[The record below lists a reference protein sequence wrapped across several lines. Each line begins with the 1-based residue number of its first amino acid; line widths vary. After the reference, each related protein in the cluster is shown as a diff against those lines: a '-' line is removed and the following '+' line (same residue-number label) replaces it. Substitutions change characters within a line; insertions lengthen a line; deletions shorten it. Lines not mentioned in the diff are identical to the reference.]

1 MSSVT
6 TRIKEIQ
13 QPRGGYIK
21 PSSFT
26 ETKFN
31 DGEILSEKENLSAAL
46 VGTVVDYMTRFIMT
60 QNATEAF
67 KVPIDGYQM
76 KLTFLGNLLL
86 EKLKDKTTAD
96 AIRLIVKN
104 DGNNNIDI
112 LLKQITGLDD
122 ISITAAC
129 KAASYDI
136 WRRNPMEAIM
146 ATGAADINPDSETIR
161 NIRILVQRSVSFWEK
176 VGPIVAEGFIF
187 AESDK
192 NGDLIKSGYTETV
205 DSGDGDYLTS
215 DTLWDFKVSKYAPNS
230 KHTLQ
235 ILMYYIMGKHS
246 GIDIFKN
253 IDKIGIFNPRL
264 NIMYILN
271 IENIPQDII
280 HVVETDVICY

>member
-26 ETKFN
+26 ETKFD

-76 KLTFLGNLLL
+76 RLTFLGNLLL

-136 WRRNPMEAIM
+136 WRRNPMGAIM

-161 NIRILVQRSVSFWEK
+161 NIRILVQRSISFWEK

-253 IDKIGIFNPRL
+253 IDKIGVFNPRL

-271 IENIPQDII
+271 IGNIPQDII

>member
-1 MSSVT
+1 M
-6 TRIKEIQ
+6 
-13 QPRGGYIK
+13 G
-21 PSSFT
+21 
-26 ETKFN
+26 
-31 DGEILSEKENLSAAL
+31 
-46 VGTVVDYMTRFIMT
+46 
-60 QNATEAF
+60 
-67 KVPIDGYQM
+67 
-76 KLTFLGNLLL
+76 
-86 EKLKDKTTAD
+86 
-96 AIRLIVKN
+96 
-104 DGNNNIDI
+104 
-112 LLKQITGLDD
+112 
-122 ISITAAC
+122 
-129 KAASYDI
+129 
-136 WRRNPMEAIM
+136 AIM

-161 NIRILVQRSVSFWEK
+161 NIRILVQRSISFWEK

-253 IDKIGIFNPRL
+253 IDKIGVFNPRL

-271 IENIPQDII
+271 IGNIPQDII